1 MGNKA
6 NTACAF
12 WVHGFKFSRVH
23 LICALCR
30 TKLYATGVHSQLDQF
45 ELRPRPAQC
54 WTLLSASFLP
64 LLDAVAN
71 TTRGQLGL
79 TEHTIIISCVNLDA
93 DWASECFRMRN
104 QTNRQYAGTSCLYTK
119 RTKVPSLKTH
129 SPPWATSEGRHFPG
143 IDINCTSSPR
153 TPDCGSTHSHHP
165 DQV

>member
-6 NTACAF
+6 NTACVF

-64 LLDAVAN
+64 LLDALAN

-79 TEHTIIISCVNLDA
+79 TEHTVIISCVNLDA
-93 DWASECFRMRN
+93 DWASERFRMRN
-104 QTNRQYAGTSCLYTK
+104 QTNRRYAGTFCLYTK
-119 RTKVPSLKTH
+119 RTKVTFPQDPSSTLSNFRGKTF
-129 SPPWATSEGRHFPG
+129 PRHW
-143 IDINCTSSPR
+143 
-153 TPDCGSTHSHHP
+153 HQLH
-165 DQV
+165 